1 MFSASTDYYRAGSVG
16 EAVSLLEEH
25 DGARLLAGGHS
36 LIPLM
41 KLRLAEPSAL
51 IDIGHVAALKGIE
64 SSGGALSIGA
74 LTPHADVASSDAVRQ
89 ASPIL
94 AEAAAMI
101 GDPQVRNRGTI
112 GGNVAHADPASDLP
126 TVLTALGAT
135 FKATGPGGER
145 SIPAAGFFQ
154 GLMSTALAAN
164 EVLTSVEIP
173 AAASGQGSAY
183 SKFSHPASRYAV
195 IGAAAIVTVSGG
207 KCSAAS
213 VVLGS
218 LVSSP
223 ARAAQVEAALTGNAL
238 DEDTIASAAA
248 NASDDLGD
256 DVIGDVYA
264 SAEYRRSVASVYVG
278 RAITAAAGRT
288 G

>member
-1 MFSASTDYYRAGSVG
+1 MYSASVDYYRAGSVA
-16 EAVSLLEEH
+16 EAVSLLQEH
-25 DGARLLAGGHS
+25 EGARLLAGGHS

-51 IDIGHVAALKGIE
+51 IDIGRVSGMKGIE
-64 SSGGALSIGA
+64 NAGGVLKIGA
-74 LTPHADVASSDAVRQ
+74 LTPHADIASSDAVQQ
-89 ASPIL
+89 ASPML

-135 FKATGPGGER
+135 FRVTGPNGER
-145 SIPAAGFFQ
+145 TIPADGFFQ

-164 EVLTSVEIP
+164 EVLTSIEVP
-173 AAASGQGSAY
+173 AETAGQGAAY

-195 IGAAAIVTVSGG
+195 IGAAAIITISGG
-207 KCSAAS
+207 KCTAAS
-213 VVLGS
+213 VVLGG

-223 ARAAQVEAALTGNAL
+223 AKAALVEAALIGIAL
-238 DEDTIASAAA
+238 DEDTVAAAAA
-248 NASDDLGD
+248 NTSDDLGNN
-256 DVIGDVYA
+256 VNGDVFA
-264 SAEYRRSVASVYVG
+264 SAVYRRSVASVYVG
-278 RAITAAAGRT
+278 RAITAAAERAH
-288 G
+288 